1 MKTYTFYACYH
12 EFDDTAYTMRLA
24 ENLALEEW
32 RSSLDH
38 KRVPAISSARITF
51 TPYEFSKYP
60 YQELLKNWV
69 GRVFTNSFGD
79 LCSFGEYFDT
89 VEDLIARLDKE
100 NKLMELRVEV
110 DDE

>member
-12 EFDDTAYTMRLA
+12 QFDDEAYTMRLA
-24 ENLALEEW
+24 ENLTLEEW
-32 RSSLDH
+32 RASLDH
-38 KRVPAISSARITF
+38 KKVPAISGAKITF
-51 TPYEFSKYP
+51 TPYKFSEYP

-89 VEDLIARLDKE
+89 VEDLIKRLNQEKM
-100 NKLMELRVEV
+100 LMELRVEV
-110 DDE
+110 EE

>member
-1 MKTYTFYACYH
+1 MTYTFYAAYH
-12 EFDDTAYTMRLA
+12 QFDDKAYTMRLA

-32 RSSLDH
+32 RASLDH
-38 KRVPAISSARITF
+38 KKVPAISRARITF

-69 GRVFTNSFGD
+69 SHSFRNTYGD

-89 VEDLIARLDKE
+89 VEDLIKRLDQEK
-100 NKLMELRVEV
+100 KLM
-110 DDE
+110 